1 MEQVLVIGCG
11 NPLRSDDGMAWLA
24 AEQLRRKLPDTRIV
38 CVQQLTPE
46 LAEDVASA
54 DLVIF
59 LDASSEGEPGDVR
72 CAPVVSSANEAQP
85 ESLRFSHH
93 LSPSQIMVLAD
104 RLYSAKPRAFLI
116 SIHAECFDHG
126 QSVSLSVTR
135 AIPEIAEHVLSLT
148 RHASHG
154 LESKQSS
161 IAGIQPMNHQPQ

>member
-1 MEQVLVIGCG
+1 MEQVLIIGCG

-24 AEQLRRKLPDTRIV
+24 TEQLRRKLPDTRIV

-59 LDASSEGEPGDVR
+59 LDASSEGEAGSVR
-72 CAPVVSSANEAQP
+72 CDPVVSQLEN
-85 ESLRFSHH
+85 LRFSHH
-93 LSPSQIMVLAD
+93 LLPSQIMALAD

-116 SIHAECFDHG
+116 TIHAECLDHG
-126 QSVSLSVTR
+126 QSITPSVVE
-135 AIPEIAEHVLSLT
+135 AIPEIVEHVLSLT

-161 IAGIQPMNHQPQ
+161 IAGIQPMNHQSQ